1 MMINALGGA
10 SNIVDAHETAMTR
23 IRVVV
28 VNPDRVDLEAL
39 RAAGVSGIMEMGSV
53 YHLLLGMQARVYS
66 EEMQL
71 RLAQERVG

>member
-10 SNIVDAHETAMTR
+10 GNIVDTHETAMTR

-28 VNPDRVDLEAL
+28 DPDRVDQEAL
-39 RAAGVSGIMEMGSV
+39 RAAGVSGIMEMGTV

-71 RLAQERVG
+71 RLAQERAA